1 MSSGPAR
8 AGGPVLL
15 LGALGV
21 VFGDIGTSP
30 LYAFTTVLA
39 DGARGPA
46 RLTPELVYG
55 MTSTVIWSMVLVV
68 SLLYVRLLLR
78 ADNDGEGGLLALLA
92 LLRRTAD
99 GGRARSLAVLSVVAA
114 LGAAMFLGDSV
125 ITPAI
130 SVLSAAEGLEVS
142 DPGLGRF
149 VVPMALVVLAVLFVV
164 QQFGTGSIGRFFGP
178 VMVVWFASLT
188 VLGAVS
194 IAHHPGVLQALSPHW
209 IVRYVATEPL
219 TAFLSLGAV
228 VLAFT
233 GAEALYADLGH
244 FGREAIARAWSFVVL
259 PALVVAYLG
268 QAAAVAADPAAAANP
283 FYALVPGWLTLP
295 MVVLATLATIIA
307 SQAVIS
313 GAFTVVQQA
322 SRLGLLPT
330 VHVRHT
336 SEEQAG
342 QIYVPA
348 VNWLV
353 AAAVLAL
360 VVLFGSSAALA
371 SAYGLAVTVTV
382 TVTATMFLALRTRQ
396 AAIGEVTGTASRASR
411 AAAGLV
417 LALVLV
423 FLAANLPKIAS
434 GGWLPIGIGL
444 VLVVVMTTWARGR
457 ATIDQRRRA
466 DSPPLLELLAE
477 VAAPGSAVE
486 RVPGSAVFFS
496 RHPDVTPGALSTM
509 VEQVH
514 TLQRVVLL
522 LTIATVDR
530 PSVTD
535 EDRLQLDRLGDEHD
549 GVCQATA
556 TYGYADH
563 VDLAGL
569 LARAV
574 ELSDGELDG
583 LDPATT
589 TFFVSDPVVVFD
601 RGASMARWRQRVYL
615 ALDRVTPDAV
625 DLFRLPS
632 ERTVVI
638 GRQVT
643 L

>member
-1 MSSGPAR
+1 ML
-8 AGGPVLL
+8 V

-39 DGARGPA
+39 DGSKGPA

-55 MTSTVIWSMVLVV
+55 MTSTVIWSMTLVV

-92 LLRRTAD
+92 LLRRTS
-99 GGRARSLAVLSVVAA
+99 GRGSRLAVLSVVAA
-114 LGAAMFLGDSV
+114 TGAAMFLGDSV

-142 DPGLGRF
+142 DPGLAAY
-149 VVPMALVVLAVLFVV
+149 VVPMALVVLAALFLV
-164 QQFGTGSIGRFFGP
+164 QQLGSGSIGRFFGP
-178 VMVVWFASLT
+178 VMVLWFASLT
-188 VLGAVS
+188 VLGAIS
-194 IAHHPGVLQALSPHW
+194 IAHHPAVLQALSPHW
-209 IVRYVATEPL
+209 IVLFVASEPL

-244 FGREAIARAWSFVVL
+244 FGRLAIARAWTFVVL

-268 QAAAVAADPAAAANP
+268 QAAAVAADPSAAANP
-283 FYALVPGWLTLP
+283 FYAIVPGWLTLP

-342 QIYVPA
+342 RIYVPV
-348 VNWLV
+348 VNWLI

-371 SAYGLAVTVTV
+371 SAYGLAVTLTV
-382 TVTATMFLALRTRQ
+382 TVTSTMYLALRTRQ
-396 AAIGEVTGTASRASR
+396 ARASGGGWRASR
-411 AAAGLV
+411 VAAGLV

-423 FLAANLPKIAS
+423 FLAANVPKVAS
-434 GGWLPIGIGL
+434 GGWLPLGIGVVL
-444 VLVVVMTTWARGR
+444 VLVMTTWSRGR
-457 ATIDQRRRA
+457 RTIDERRRSEA
-466 DSPPLLELLAE
+466 KPLRDLLAE
-477 VAAPGSAVE
+477 LSAPGCEVA
-486 RVPGSAVFFS
+486 RVPGAAVFFS
-496 RHPDVTPGALSTM
+496 RDPEVTPVALSTM
-509 VEQVH
+509 AEQVH
-514 TLQRVVLL
+514 TLHRVVLL
-522 LTIATVDR
+522 LTVATVDR
-530 PSVTD
+530 PRVPA
-535 EDRLQLDRLGDEHD
+535 EDRLELDHLGDGHD
-549 GVCQATA
+549 GVCAATA
-556 TYGYADH
+556 TFGYADR
-563 VDLAGL
+563 VDLPRL
-569 LARAV
+569 LTDAV
-574 ELSDGELDG
+574 ALADGELDG
-583 LDPATT
+583 LDPDTT
-589 TFFVSDPVVVFD
+589 MFFVSDPVVVFD
-601 RGASMARWRQRVYL
+601 RRASMPRWRQRVYL
-615 ALDRVTPDAV
+615 AIDRVTPDAV

-638 GRQVT
+638 GRQVS

>member
-1 MSSGPAR
+1 M
-8 AGGPVLL
+8 LL

-30 LYAFTTVLA
+30 LYAFTTVLS
-39 DGARGPA
+39 DGAKGPA

-78 ADNDGEGGLLALLA
+78 ADNDGEGGLLSLLA

-99 GGRARSLAVLSVVAA
+99 GGRARSLAVLTVVAA

-130 SVLSAAEGLEVS
+130 SVLSAAEGLEVA
-142 DPGLGRF
+142 DPGLAHL
-149 VVPMALVVLAVLFVV
+149 VVPMALVVLAALFVV

-178 VMVVWFASLT
+178 VMVLWFAALT

-194 IAHHPGVLQALSPHW
+194 IARHPGVLQALSPHW

-336 SEEQAG
+336 SEHQAG

-382 TVTATMFLALRTRQ
+382 TVTATMFLALRTRL

-434 GGWLPIGIGL
+434 GGWLPIGIGV
-444 VLVVVMTTWARGR
+444 VLVVLMTTWSRGR

-466 DSPPLLELLAE
+466 DSRPLPELLAE
-477 VAAPGSAVE
+477 VSEPGSPVA

-509 VEQVH
+509 VEQVR
-514 TLQRVVLL
+514 TLQQVVLL
-522 LTIATVDR
+522 LTVRTLDR
-530 PSVTD
+530 PAVAPQ
-535 EDRLQLDRLGDEHD
+535 DRLELDHLGDEDD
-549 GVCQATA
+549 GVCRATA
-556 TYGYADH
+556 TYGYADR
-563 VDLAGL
+563 VDLAAL

-574 ELSDGELDG
+574 ELAEGELDG
-583 LDPATT
+583 LDPETT

-601 RGASMARWRQRVYL
+601 RRGSMARWRQRVYL

-625 DLFRLPS
+625 DLFRLPA

-638 GRQVT
+638 GRQVS

>member
-1 MSSGPAR
+1 ML
-8 AGGPVLL
+8 V
-15 LGALGV
+15 LGAIGV

-39 DGARGPA
+39 DGAKGPA
-46 RLTPELVYG
+46 KLGPELVYG

-78 ADNDGEGGLLALLA
+78 ADNDGEGGLLALLG
-92 LLRRTAD
+92 LVRRTP
-99 GGRARSLAVLSVVAA
+99 GRGRRRLAVLSVVAA

-130 SVLSAAEGLEVS
+130 SVLSAAEGLEVA
-142 DPGLGRF
+142 DPGLARA

-164 QQFGTGSIGRFFGP
+164 QRFGTGRIGRFFGP
-178 VMVVWFASLT
+178 VMVLWFAAIT
-188 VLGAVS
+188 VLGAIS
-194 IAHHPGVLQALSPHW
+194 IAHHPAVLQALSPHW
-209 IVRYVATEPL
+209 IVRFVASEPL

-244 FGREAIARAWSFVVL
+244 FGRHAIARAWTFVVL

-268 QAAAVAADPAAAANP
+268 QAAAVAADPGRASNP

-336 SEEQAG
+336 SEKQAG
-342 QIYVPA
+342 QIYIPA
-348 VNWLV
+348 VNWLL
-353 AAAVLAL
+353 AATVLAL

-382 TVTATMFLALRTRQ
+382 MVTSTMYLALRTRQ
-396 AAIGEVTGTASRASR
+396 ASQGGRSYVPERL
-411 AAAGLV
+411 AAGLV
-417 LALVLV
+417 LLLILV
-423 FLAANLPKIAS
+423 FLAANVPKVVS
-434 GGWLPIGIGL
+434 GGWLPIGIGIVL
-444 VLVVVMTTWARGR
+444 VLLMTTWARGR
-457 ATIDQRRRA
+457 RTIDSRRREE
-466 DSPPLLELLAE
+466 SKPLPQLLTELAE
-477 VAAPGSAVE
+477 TDCDVT

-496 RHPDVTPGALSTM
+496 RDPAVTPGALSTM

-514 TLQRVVLL
+514 ALPGTVLL
-522 LTIATVDR
+522 LTVKTLDR
-530 PSVTD
+530 PYLPAD
-535 EDRLQLDRLGDEHD
+535 ERLELDHLGPEDD
-549 GVCQATA
+549 GVCHVTA
-556 TYGYADH
+556 TFGYADR
-563 VDLAGL
+563 VDLATL
-569 LARAV
+569 LADSIALA
-574 ELSDGELDG
+574 EGELDG
-583 LDPATT
+583 LDPDTT
-589 TFFVSDPVVVFD
+589 TFYVSDPVVVFD
-601 RGASMARWRQRVYL
+601 RRASMPRWRQRVYL
-615 ALDRVTPDAV
+615 AMDRVTPDAV
-625 DLFRLPS
+625 DLFKLPRD
-632 ERTVVI
+632 RTIVI
-638 GRQVT
+638 GRQVA